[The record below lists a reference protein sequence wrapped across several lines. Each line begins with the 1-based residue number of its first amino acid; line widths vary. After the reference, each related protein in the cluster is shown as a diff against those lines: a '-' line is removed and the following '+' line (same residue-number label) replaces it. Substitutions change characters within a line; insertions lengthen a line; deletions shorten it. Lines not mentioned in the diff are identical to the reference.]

1 MISQSTKKTLTKS
14 VINGAILAAAAS
26 TVYGNGSLIM
36 MGRAVPATL
45 PLFAVGALT
54 SGVNEIIHDQLGT
67 PSINAAYLAGD
78 YSSLLINA
86 GVAGGLT
93 VGIMSSAVG
102 LPSQNY
108 MGAFILGAGS
118 VIGTDLLEKRFLEQ
132 NGRLIF

>member
-1 MISQSTKKTLTKS
+1 MISQNTKKTAVKAA
-14 VINGAILAAAAS
+14 INGAILAAAAS

-36 MGRAVPATL
+36 MGRAVPAAV

-67 PSINAAYLAGD
+67 PSISASYLAGD
-78 YSSLLINA
+78 YASLALNA
-86 GVAGGLT
+86 GVAGLAT
-93 VGIMSSAVG
+93 VGIMSTAVG

-108 MGAFILGAGS
+108 MGAFILGSGS